1 MELVLSKKI
10 MIMELVGRQLM
21 CLLWRGS
28 LRQNLRQNL
37 REEKNFERKM
47 NFSFKKNLRKTI
59 TRISIR

>member
-10 MIMELVGRQLM
+10 IMMELVGRQLM

-28 LRQNLRQNL
+28 LRQNLR
-37 REEKNFERKM
+37 EEKTFERKM
-47 NFSFKKNLRKTI
+47 NFSFKNNLRKTI

>member
-10 MIMELVGRQLM
+10 IIMELVGRQLM

-28 LRQNLRQNL
+28 LRQNLR
-37 REEKNFERKM
+37 EEKTFERKM